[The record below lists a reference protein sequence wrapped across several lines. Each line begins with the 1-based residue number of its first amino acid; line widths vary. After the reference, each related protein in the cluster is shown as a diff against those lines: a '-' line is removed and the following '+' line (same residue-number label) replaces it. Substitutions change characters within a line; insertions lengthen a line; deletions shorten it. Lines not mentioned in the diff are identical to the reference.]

1 MFRFNV
7 LLDIRDINAGLIAE
21 VAHPVVRFLDRIIVS
36 CTVISKELIQ
46 LLVCKRGSHCS

>member
-1 MFRFNV
+1 MFSFNV
-7 LLDIRDINAGLIAE
+7 LLGIRDINAGLIAE

-46 LLVCKRGSHCS
+46 LLMRERGSH

>member
-46 LLVCKRGSHCS
+46 LLVCKGGSHCS